1 MQKPPTEF
9 LLPTKKELYVIVKR
23 CMQMSGDLPEL
34 SEIDENPSVKLINS
48 SEIQSQISESEIKPK
63 IVVNVLKEENL
74 S

>member
-1 MQKPPTEF
+1 
-9 LLPTKKELYVIVKR
+9 
-23 CMQMSGDLPEL
+23 MQMSGDLPEL